1 MTKSLTLEI
10 LVETL
15 AVCRL
20 DAKAALPPWAI
31 TGHFFSVTRT
41 YEELSVVCE
50 AGQVPEGIQ
59 TEKNW
64 RAFRVSG
71 SVDFDLVGILA
82 ALVNPVAEADLGLFA
97 ISTFDTDYLLVKA
110 KNFERAVEVLSAAGH
125 VIKA

>member
-10 LVETL
+10 LAETL

-20 DAKAALPPWAI
+20 DANAALPDWAI
-31 TGHFFSVTRT
+31 AGHFFSLTRT
-41 YEELSVVCE
+41 YDELSVVCE

-59 TEKNW
+59 AEKNW

-71 SVDFDLVGILA
+71 LIDFDLVGILA
-82 ALVNPVAEADLGLFA
+82 AVVNPVAEADLGLFA
-97 ISTFDTDYLLVKA
+97 ISTFDTDYLLVKS